1 MLLRSEDSGAR
12 AIQKRRGER
21 ESPWNMPL
29 FMLISLE
36 YSVPSEWFKIRV
48 VFHWA
53 ILDVRNWTMIG
64 DNLYISRHFNIQLWG
79 TESNAFLESI
89 HAAC

>member
-1 MLLRSEDSGAR
+1 M
-12 AIQKRRGER
+12 QKRRGER

-29 FMLISLE
+29 FMLICLE

-48 VFHWA
+48 VFHWS

-64 DNLYISRHFNIQLWG
+64 DNLYISRHFNIQSWG
-79 TESNAFLESI
+79 TESNAFL
-89 HAAC
+89 